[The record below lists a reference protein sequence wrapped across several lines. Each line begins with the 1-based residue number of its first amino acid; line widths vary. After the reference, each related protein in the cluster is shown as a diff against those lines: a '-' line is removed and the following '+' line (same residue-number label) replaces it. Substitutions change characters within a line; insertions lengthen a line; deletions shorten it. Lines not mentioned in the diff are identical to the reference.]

1 MLAALRGDSG
11 CFFWGWRLVLPESCY
26 HIPLS
31 KIDALLKGG
40 SDVLKK
46 WIPAIEWM
54 GSYKKSDLSGDIN
67 AGLIVAIMLIPQGM
81 AYAMLAGLPPVIGL
95 YASTIPLIIYALFG
109 TSRQLAVGPVAMV
122 SLLVLSGVSLLA
134 EPGTDEYISL
144 VLLLMLMIG
153 VIQLLLGVFKL
164 GFIVNFL
171 SHAVISGFTSAAAII
186 IGLSQL
192 KQLIGV
198 SLEADKNVFLI
209 LAETVRRAAEINPV
223 TLAIGL
229 GSIAML
235 IVMKKYVKR
244 IPGPLFVVVFSILAV
259 YLFNLQDVGVKIV
272 GEVPSGLPSFS
283 LPAMQ
288 LDAIIALLPIALTIS
303 FIGYM
308 ESIAMAKAIAAKEKY
323 KINPDRELVGLGLAN
338 VGGSFFAGYPVTG
351 GFSRSAVNYQAG
363 ARTPLATIITAF
375 LIILTLLFFTGL
387 FYYLPNAVLAAI
399 IMVAVY
405 SLIDIKEAKNLF
417 KVNKVDGWTWMLTF
431 LATLFIGIEQG
442 IIIGVIFSLIVF
454 IRRSAYP
461 HVAELGYLPDQQVY
475 RNTKRYPEAEV
486 DPEVLIFRVDESLYF
501 ANMTFLEDKLC
512 ARVAEKPE
520 TKWVVFDFS
529 SVNSIDAVAV
539 HALEELMEQCHSG
552 KVEIVFA
559 GIKNTVLDV
568 LKRADWDDKYPEK
581 IYAMNIEQA
590 LASIKREEARK

>member
-1 MLAALRGDSG
+1 M
-11 CFFWGWRLVLPESCY
+11 
-26 HIPLS
+26 
-31 KIDALLKGG
+31 
-40 SDVLKK
+40 LKK
-46 WIPAIEWM
+46 WIPALEWL
-54 GSYKKSDLSGDIN
+54 GSYKKSDLSGDLN

-95 YASTIPLIIYALFG
+95 YASTVPLIIYALFG

-192 KQLIGV
+192 KHLIGV

-209 LAETVRRAAEINPV
+209 IGETIRRAGEINPA

-229 GSIAML
+229 GSIVLL
-235 IVMKKYVKR
+235 ILMKKYVKK
-244 IPGPLFVVVFSILAV
+244 IPGPLVVVVLSILAV
-259 YLFNLQDVGVKIV
+259 YLFNLNGLGVKIV
-272 GEVPSGLPSFS
+272 GEVPAGLPSLS
-283 LPAMQ
+283 LPAFQ
-288 LDAIIALLPIALTIS
+288 IDALIALVPIALTIS

-323 KINPDRELVGLGLAN
+323 KIDPDRELVGLGLAN

-363 ARTPLATIITAF
+363 ARTPLASIITAL
-375 LIILTLLFFTGL
+375 LIVLTLLFFTGL

-405 SLIDIKEAKNLF
+405 SLIDAKELKYLF
-417 KVNKVDGWTWMLTF
+417 KVNKVDGLTWLLTF
-431 LATLFIGIEQG
+431 LATLLIGIEQG
-442 IIIGVIFSLIVF
+442 IIAGAIFSLLVF

-461 HVAELGYLPDQQVY
+461 HVAELGYLPEEKVY
-475 RNTKRYPEAEV
+475 RNTARYPDAET
-486 DPEVLIFRVDESLYF
+486 DPEILIFRVDASLYF
-501 ANMTFLEDKLC
+501 ANMTFLEEQLC
-512 ARVAEKPE
+512 KRLAEKPE
-520 TKWVVFDFS
+520 TEWVVFDFS
-529 SVNSIDAVAV
+529 SVNSIDAVAI
-539 HALEELMEQCHSG
+539 HALEDLMEQCQSG
-552 KVEIVFA
+552 KVKMVFA

-568 LKRADWDDKYPEK
+568 LKRADWERKYGNS
-581 IYAMNIEQA
+581 IHYMSIEDA
-590 LASIKREEARK
+590 LSSIKGKEERL

>member
-1 MLAALRGDSG
+1 M
-11 CFFWGWRLVLPESCY
+11 
-26 HIPLS
+26 
-31 KIDALLKGG
+31 
-40 SDVLKK
+40 LKK

-323 KINPDRELVGLGLAN
+323 KIDPDRELVGLGLAN

>member
-1 MLAALRGDSG
+1 M
-11 CFFWGWRLVLPESCY
+11 
-26 HIPLS
+26 
-31 KIDALLKGG
+31 
-40 SDVLKK
+40 LKK
-46 WIPAIEWM
+46 WIPAIEWL
-54 GSYKKSDLSGDIN
+54 GSYKKSDLSGDLN

-95 YASTIPLIIYALFG
+95 YASTVPLIIYALFG

-144 VLLLMLMIG
+144 ALLLMLMIG
-153 VIQLLLGVFKL
+153 VFQLLLGVFKL

-192 KQLIGV
+192 KHLIGV

-209 LAETVRRAAEINPV
+209 IGETIRRAGEINPA
-223 TLAIGL
+223 TLAIGV
-229 GSIAML
+229 GSIVLL
-235 IVMKKYVKR
+235 ILVKKYVKK
-244 IPGPLFVVVFSILAV
+244 IPGPLVVVVLSILAV
-259 YLFNLQDVGVKIV
+259 YLFNLNGLGVKIV
-272 GEVPSGLPSFS
+272 GEVPAGLPSLS
-283 LPAMQ
+283 LPAFQM
-288 LDAIIALLPIALTIS
+288 DALIALVPIALTIS

-323 KINPDRELVGLGLAN
+323 KIDPDRELIGLGLAN

-363 ARTPLATIITAF
+363 ARTPLASIITAL

-405 SLIDIKEAKNLF
+405 SLIDAKELKYLF
-417 KVNKVDGWTWMLTF
+417 KVNRVDGLTWLLTF
-431 LATLFIGIEQG
+431 LATLLIGIEQG
-442 IIIGVIFSLIVF
+442 IIAGAIFSLLVF

-461 HVAELGYLPDQQVY
+461 HVAELGYLPEKDVY
-475 RNTKRYPEAEV
+475 RNTDRYPDAET
-486 DPEVLIFRVDESLYF
+486 DPEILIFRVDASLYF
-501 ANMTFLEDKLC
+501 ANMTFLEEQLC
-512 ARVAEKPE
+512 KRLAEKPE

-529 SVNSIDAVAV
+529 SVNSIDAVAI
-539 HALEELMEQCHSG
+539 HALEDLMEQCQSG
-552 KVEIVFA
+552 KVEMVFA

-568 LKRADWDDKYPEK
+568 LKRADWERKYGGS
-581 IYAMNIEQA
+581 IHYMSIEDA
-590 LASIKREEARK
+590 LSSIKGKEERQ

>member
-1 MLAALRGDSG
+1 M
-11 CFFWGWRLVLPESCY
+11 
-26 HIPLS
+26 
-31 KIDALLKGG
+31 
-40 SDVLKK
+40 LKK
-46 WIPAIEWM
+46 WIPAIEWL
-54 GSYKKSDLSGDIN
+54 GSYKKSDLSGDLN

-95 YASTIPLIIYALFG
+95 YASTVPLIIYALFG

-144 VLLLMLMIG
+144 ALLLMLMIG
-153 VIQLLLGVFKL
+153 VFQLLLGVFKL

-192 KQLIGV
+192 KHLIGV

-209 LAETVRRAAEINPV
+209 IGETIRRAGEINPA
-223 TLAIGL
+223 TLAIGV
-229 GSIAML
+229 GSIVLL
-235 IVMKKYVKR
+235 ILVKKYVKK
-244 IPGPLFVVVFSILAV
+244 IPGPLVVVVLSILAV
-259 YLFNLQDVGVKIV
+259 YLFNLNGLGVKIV
-272 GEVPSGLPSFS
+272 GEVPAGLPSLS
-283 LPAMQ
+283 LPAFQM
-288 LDAIIALLPIALTIS
+288 DALIALVPIALTIS

-323 KINPDRELVGLGLAN
+323 KIDPDRELIGLGLAN

-363 ARTPLATIITAF
+363 ARTPLASIITAL

-405 SLIDIKEAKNLF
+405 SLIDAKELKYLF
-417 KVNKVDGWTWMLTF
+417 KVNRVDGLTWLLTF
-431 LATLFIGIEQG
+431 LATLLIGIEQG
-442 IIIGVIFSLIVF
+442 IIAGAIFSLLVF

-461 HVAELGYLPDQQVY
+461 HVAELGYLPEEDVY
-475 RNTKRYPEAEV
+475 RNTDRYPDAET
-486 DPEVLIFRVDESLYF
+486 DPEILIFRVDASLYF
-501 ANMTFLEDKLC
+501 ANMTFLEEQLC
-512 ARVAEKPE
+512 KRLAEKPE

-529 SVNSIDAVAV
+529 SVNSIDAVAI
-539 HALEELMEQCHSG
+539 HALEDLMEQCQSG
-552 KVEIVFA
+552 KVEMVFA

-568 LKRADWDDKYPEK
+568 LKRADWERKYGGS
-581 IYAMNIEQA
+581 IHYMSIEDA
-590 LASIKREEARK
+590 LSSIKGKEERQ

>member
-1 MLAALRGDSG
+1 M
-11 CFFWGWRLVLPESCY
+11 
-26 HIPLS
+26 
-31 KIDALLKGG
+31 
-40 SDVLKK
+40 LKK
-46 WIPAIEWM
+46 WIPALEWL
-54 GSYKKSDLSGDIN
+54 GSYKKSDLSGDVN

-95 YASTIPLIIYALFG
+95 YASTVPLIIYALFG

-134 EPGTDEYISL
+134 EPGTDKYISL

-192 KQLIGV
+192 KHLIGV
-198 SLEADKNVFLI
+198 SLEADKNIFLI
-209 LAETVRRAAEINPV
+209 IGETVRRAGEINPA

-229 GSIAML
+229 GSIALL
-235 IVMKKYVKR
+235 ILMKKYVKK
-244 IPGPLFVVVFSILAV
+244 IPGPLVAVVLSILAV
-259 YLFNLQDVGVKIV
+259 YFFNLNGLGVKIV
-272 GEVPSGLPSFS
+272 GEVPAGLPSLS
-283 LPAMQ
+283 LPAFQ
-288 LDAIIALLPIALTIS
+288 VDALIALMPIALTIS

-323 KINPDRELVGLGLAN
+323 KIDPDRELVGLGLAN

-363 ARTPLATIITAF
+363 ARTPLASIITAM

-405 SLIDIKEAKNLF
+405 SLIDAKELKYLF
-417 KVNKVDGWTWMLTF
+417 KVNKVDGLTWLLTF
-431 LATLFIGIEQG
+431 LATLLIGIEQG
-442 IIIGVIFSLIVF
+442 IIAGAVFSLLVF

-461 HVAELGYLPDQQVY
+461 HVAELGYLPKEKVY
-475 RNTKRYPEAEV
+475 RNTSRYPDAET
-486 DPEVLIFRVDESLYF
+486 DPDILIFRVDASLYF
-501 ANMTFLEDKLC
+501 ANMTFLEEQLC
-512 ARVAEKPE
+512 KRLAEKPE

-539 HALEELMEQCHSG
+539 HALEDLMEQCQSG
-552 KVEIVFA
+552 KVEMVFA

-568 LKRADWDDKYPEK
+568 LKRADWEHKYGDS
-581 IYAMNIEQA
+581 IHYMSIEDA
-590 LASIKREEARK
+590 LSSIKGKGERQ

>member
-1 MLAALRGDSG
+1 M
-11 CFFWGWRLVLPESCY
+11 
-26 HIPLS
+26 
-31 KIDALLKGG
+31 
-40 SDVLKK
+40 LKK
-46 WIPAIEWM
+46 WIPALDWM
-54 GSYKKSDLSGDIN
+54 GSYKKSDLSGDLN

-153 VIQLLLGVFKL
+153 VIQFLLGVFKL

-192 KQLIGV
+192 KHLIGV
-198 SLEADKNVFLI
+198 SLEAEKNVFLI
-209 LAETVRRAAEINPV
+209 LAETFRRVAEINPA
-223 TLAIGL
+223 TLAIGI
-229 GSIAML
+229 GSIILL
-235 IVMKKYVKR
+235 IIMKKYVKK
-244 IPGPLFVVVFSILAV
+244 IPGPLVVVALSILTV
-259 YLFNLQDVGVKIV
+259 YLFSLQAQGVKIV
-272 GEVPSGLPSFS
+272 GEVPSGLPSLS
-283 LPAMQ
+283 LPAFQ
-288 LDAIIALLPIALTIS
+288 LDAVIALLPIALTIS

-308 ESIAMAKAIAAKEKY
+308 ESIAMAKAIASKEKY
-323 KINPDRELVGLGLAN
+323 KIDPNRELVGLGLAN

-363 ARTPLATIITAF
+363 ARTPLASIITAF

-405 SLIDIKEAKNLF
+405 SLIDVKEAAYLF
-417 KVNKVDGWTWMLTF
+417 KVNRVDGITWALTF
-431 LATLFIGIEQG
+431 LATLVIGIEQG
-442 IIIGVIFSLIVF
+442 IIVGAVFALLVF

-461 HVAELGYLPDQQVY
+461 HVAELGYLPDQAVF
-475 RNTKRYPEAEV
+475 RNTVRYPEAET
-486 DPEVLIFRVDESLYF
+486 DPEILIFRIDASLYF
-501 ANMTFLEDKLC
+501 ANMTFLEDELC
-512 ARVAEKPE
+512 GRLSDRPDV
-520 TKWVVFDFS
+520 KWVVLDFS
-529 SVNSIDAVAV
+529 SVNSIDAVAT
-539 HALEELMEQCHSG
+539 HSLEELMEQCQSG
-552 KVEIVFA
+552 KVKIVFA

-568 LKRADWDDKYPEK
+568 LYRAGWESKYGDKIHY
-581 IYAMNIEQA
+581 MSIEDA
-590 LASIKREEARK
+590 LSSIKRKEEQA

>member
-1 MLAALRGDSG
+1 M
-11 CFFWGWRLVLPESCY
+11 
-26 HIPLS
+26 
-31 KIDALLKGG
+31 
-40 SDVLKK
+40 LKK
-46 WIPAIEWM
+46 WIPALEWM
-54 GSYKKSDLSGDIN
+54 GSYKKSDLSGDMN

-153 VIQLLLGVFKL
+153 VIQFLMGVFKL

-209 LAETVRRAAEINPV
+209 LAETVQRAAEINPV

-229 GSIAML
+229 GSIVLL
-235 IVMKKYVKR
+235 IAMKKYVKK
-244 IPGPLFVVVFSILAV
+244 IPGPLVVVVISILAV
-259 YLFNLQDVGVKIV
+259 YLLNLQALGVKIV
-272 GEVPSGLPSFS
+272 GEVPSGLPSLS
-283 LPAMQ
+283 MPAFQ
-288 LDAIIALLPIALTIS
+288 LDAMIALLPIALTIS

-323 KINPDRELVGLGLAN
+323 KIDPDRELVGLGLAN

-375 LIILTLLFFTGL
+375 LIILTLMFFTGL

-405 SLIDIKEAKNLF
+405 SLIDTKEAKYLF
-417 KVNKVDGWTWMLTF
+417 KVNKVDGWTWVLTF
-431 LATLFIGIEQG
+431 LATLLIGIEQG
-442 IIIGVIFSLIVF
+442 IIIGAVFSLIIF

-461 HVAELGYLPDQQVY
+461 HVAELGYLPEQKVF
-475 RNTKRYPEAEV
+475 RNTKRYPEAKT
-486 DPEVLIFRVDESLYF
+486 DPEILIFRVDASLYF
-501 ANMTFLEDKLC
+501 ANMTFLEEQLSL
-512 ARVAEKPE
+512 RIAEKPD
-520 TKWVVFDFS
+520 TKWVIFDFS
-529 SVNSIDAVAV
+529 SINSIDAVAV
-539 HALEELMEQCHSG
+539 HELEVLMEQYHTAN
-552 KVEIVFA
+552 VEIVFA
-559 GIKNTVLDV
+559 GIKNTILDV
-568 LKRADWDDKYPEK
+568 LKRADWDKKYSDR
-581 IYAMNIEQA
+581 IRYMNIQEA
-590 LASIKREEARK
+590 LSSIKDEEG

>member
-1 MLAALRGDSG
+1 M
-11 CFFWGWRLVLPESCY
+11 
-26 HIPLS
+26 
-31 KIDALLKGG
+31 
-40 SDVLKK
+40 LKK
-46 WIPAIEWM
+46 WIPALEWM

-109 TSRQLAVGPVAMV
+109 TSKQLAVGPVAMV

-153 VIQLLLGVFKL
+153 VIQFLLGVFKL

-171 SHAVISGFTSAAAII
+171 SHGVISGFTSAAAII

-223 TLAIGL
+223 TLVIGL

-235 IVMKKYVKR
+235 IVMKKYVKK

-259 YLFNLQDVGVKIV
+259 YLFNLQDFGVKIV
-272 GEVPSGLPSFS
+272 GEVPSGLPSIS

-323 KINPDRELVGLGLAN
+323 KVNPDRELVGLGLAN

-363 ARTPLATIITAF
+363 ARTPLASIITAF

-405 SLIDIKEAKNLF
+405 SLIDMKEVKNLF

-461 HVAELGYLPDQQVY
+461 HVAELGYLPEQQVY

-486 DPEVLIFRVDESLYF
+486 DPEVLIFRVDASLYF

-539 HALEELMEQCHSG
+539 HALEELMEQCHTG
-552 KVEIVFA
+552 KVEIIFA

-568 LKRADWDDKYPEK
+568 LKRADWDTKYPEK

-590 LASIKREEARK
+590 LASINREEAQK

>member
-1 MLAALRGDSG
+1 M
-11 CFFWGWRLVLPESCY
+11 
-26 HIPLS
+26 
-31 KIDALLKGG
+31 
-40 SDVLKK
+40 LKK
-46 WIPAIEWM
+46 WIPAIEWL
-54 GSYKKSDLSGDIN
+54 GSYKKSDLSGDLN

-95 YASTIPLIIYALFG
+95 YASTVPLIIYALFG

-144 VLLLMLMIG
+144 ALLLMLMIG
-153 VIQLLLGVFKL
+153 VFQLLLGVFKL

-192 KQLIGV
+192 KHLIGV

-209 LAETVRRAAEINPV
+209 IGETIRRAGEINPA
-223 TLAIGL
+223 TLAIGV
-229 GSIAML
+229 GSIVL
-235 IVMKKYVKR
+235 LTLVKKYVKK
-244 IPGPLFVVVFSILAV
+244 IPGPLVVVVLSILAV
-259 YLFNLQDVGVKIV
+259 YLFNLNGLGVKIV
-272 GEVPSGLPSFS
+272 GEVPAGLPSLS
-283 LPAMQ
+283 LPAFQM
-288 LDAIIALLPIALTIS
+288 DALIALVPIALTIS

-323 KINPDRELVGLGLAN
+323 KIDPDRELIGLGLAN

-363 ARTPLATIITAF
+363 ARTPLASIITAL

-405 SLIDIKEAKNLF
+405 SLIDAKELKYLF
-417 KVNKVDGWTWMLTF
+417 KVNRVDGLTWLLTF
-431 LATLFIGIEQG
+431 LATLLIGIEQG
-442 IIIGVIFSLIVF
+442 IIAGAIFSLLVF

-461 HVAELGYLPDQQVY
+461 HVAELGYLPEEDVY
-475 RNTKRYPEAEV
+475 RNTDRYPDAET
-486 DPEVLIFRVDESLYF
+486 DPEILIFRVDASLYF
-501 ANMTFLEDKLC
+501 ANMTFLEEQLC
-512 ARVAEKPE
+512 KRLAEKPE

-529 SVNSIDAVAV
+529 SVNSIDAVAI
-539 HALEELMEQCHSG
+539 HALEDLMEQCQSG
-552 KVEIVFA
+552 KVEMVFA

-568 LKRADWDDKYPEK
+568 LKRADWERKYGGS
-581 IYAMNIEQA
+581 IHYMSIEDA
-590 LASIKREEARK
+590 LSSIKGKEERQ